1 MNKQII
7 TVTTEGDC
15 EGRTTKTL
23 GTFIGTPEQA
33 IHYCRMNGLDPYYTY
48 RVKPL
53 DCIDVS
59 GINTSIVLESIN
71 TWGGV
76 TIKPDPILE
85 AEVKKQRALA
95 KLSDEDKIALGIK
108 EG

>member
-33 IHYCRMNGLDPYYTY
+33 IHYCRMNGLDPYYNY

-53 DCIDVS
+53 DCIDVAN
-59 GINTSIVLESIN
+59 INTNIVLEID
-71 TWGGV
+71 TWGKV
-76 TIKPDPILE
+76 TSKPDPILE
-85 AEVKKQRALA
+85 EEVKKQRALA
-95 KLSDEDKIALGIK
+95 KLSEEDKIALGLK
-108 EG
+108 EQ